1 MSNVFTLDALRAET
15 IRRYA
20 PTEVV
25 LGEGDTV
32 ELNSLLRLKDKDR
45 RAVIEAIEEINTL
58 DFDEDDDDVTEW
70 AEAVVDACTKVF
82 KLITPAHKKLV
93 AKLDHEDP
101 TIKANLFTA
110 VLARWVGESQLG
122 EAASSP
128 T

>member
-1 MSNVFTLDALRAET
+1 MSNVFTLDALRNET

-25 LGEGDTV
+25 LGEGESV
-32 ELNSLLRLKDKDR
+32 ELVSLLRLKDKDR
-45 RAVIEAIEEINTL
+45 KAVIDAIEEINTL
-58 DFDEDDDDVTEW
+58 EYDEDDDDVTEW
-70 AEAVVDACTKVF
+70 AEAVIEACTKVF

-93 AKLDHEDP
+93 ARLDHDDL

-122 EAASSP
+122 EAAPSP
-128 T
+128 A